1 MTGGGVQIPP
11 LLPSIFS
18 SCLKSSLYVKQE
30 VLSVCV
36 WLCARAQDGSDPVL
50 PAQDTDPLNPK
61 ASFSAESAVPSWWA
75 ADTNGVGGSWNS
87 FSMCGFV

>member
-36 WLCARAQDGSDPVL
+36 WLCVHAHKTGVTLCFL
-50 PAQDTDPLNPK
+50 PKILTH
-61 ASFSAESAVPSWWA
+61 
-75 ADTNGVGGSWNS
+75 
-87 FSMCGFV
+87 